1 MGFISSFFVHRS
13 SVADSF
19 LPTIRRLPKALF
31 DVSLIAF
38 HREGATSTVADIKL
52 PELSPDMRNL
62 DSLREPIARKRLDVL
77 VYLDLFMQSDMHHLA
92 LSRLAPAQ
100 ANTHGHPVTSGI
112 SPNASWADG
121 HAGGAREGGAG
132 WGGSMDFYL
141 SWGLADDLPDASK
154 RCAAELRAHTA
165 THLPPRLL
173 LTASPP
179 PSPVALLPNLTLSSP
194 SSSPPPRLLP
204 RRRYS
209 EELLL
214 LARDHA
220 WEYWEPRSTPDATSL
235 VTGQSY
241 AQFHDRASLD
251 FLQTANG
258 PPPLENH
265 WYFCAQANFKL
276 HHSFDRALAAILA
289 ADPRATLLLVRL
301 GEVCAA

>member
-1 MGFISSFFVHRS
+1 MGRLDGLLRLVGSRRRPSRREQAVRRRSCAHTPPLTSHLASSS
-13 SVADSF
+13 Q
-19 LPTIRRLPKALF
+19 PRRL
-31 DVSLIAF
+31 
-38 HREGATSTVADIKL
+38 
-52 PELSPDMRNL
+52 
-62 DSLREPIARKRLDVL
+62 
-77 VYLDLFMQSDMHHLA
+77 
-92 LSRLAPAQ
+92 
-100 ANTHGHPVTSGI
+100 
-112 SPNASWADG
+112 
-121 HAGGAREGGAG
+121 
-132 WGGSMDFYL
+132 
-141 SWGLADDLPDASK
+141 
-154 RCAAELRAHTA
+154 
-165 THLPPRLL
+165 
-173 LTASPP
+173 PP
-179 PSPVALLPNLTLSSP
+179 PSPSSQT
-194 SSSPPPRLLP
+194 SPYPHPAPRLLP